1 MTDPDSLPSPSS
13 APPNASWSLKPRRS
27 LPSRRPSFQRRPSS
41 SAAPPSL
48 ELPSGSSSGYVS
60 FRDLILP
67 PPSSPSPSI
76 HSPTTDEIE
85 LPISNPLVKH
95 AAKAYLQPTPS
106 PSLSGRRRHRPLCSC
121 FDFIALLFRPHH
133 HDL

>member
-1 MTDPDSLPSPSS
+1 MTDPDPLPSPS

-27 LPSRRPSFQRRPSS
+27 LPSRRPSFQLRPSS
-41 SAAPPSL
+41 FAAPPSL
-48 ELPSGSSSGYVS
+48 ELPSGSGYVS

-67 PPSSPSPSI
+67 PPSSPAPSN

-106 PSLSGRRRHRPLCSC
+106 PSLSGRRHRPLCSC

-133 HDL
+133 HDDL